1 MPITNFIGWYVV
13 SLIIIIIFLFAYR
26 PKGVAQN
33 NVLFSIDYFLFSL
46 YFFILAKPQLFTPL
60 GVATLLP

>member
-46 YFFILAKPQLFTPL
+46 YFLCL
-60 GVATLLP
+60 G